1 MNLIELQSFLILENL
16 GVKVHITQGDH
27 EGKGLVVSWITPDE
41 PGSST
46 VLYWAENSQLKSQA
60 NGFFLTYKFFNYTS
74 GYIHHCTINNL
85 EVCTFPKLFFF
96 SFLSSFFFFF
106 FWHVQDMIGLGNLIL

>member
-1 MNLIELQSFLILENL
+1 M
-16 GVKVHITQGDH
+16 KVHITQGDH
-27 EGKGLVVSWITPDE
+27 EGKGVIVSWVNPDK

-85 EVCTFPKLFFF
+85 EVRTFLKFFFLSFFLFFCMF
-96 SFLSSFFFFF
+96 K
-106 FWHVQDMIGLGNLIL
+106 I